1 MKRSVVVTGAG
12 RGIGRA
18 IVERLIADGWVVVG
32 IEWDAATAAEV
43 ETLPGIGASIA
54 GDAADRDVL
63 ADAAARATAL
73 APLGGWVSN
82 AAVIR
87 MGTLHAPVPA
97 EVDETIR
104 VNLMGPFWGASQAVR
119 TFLDQGTPG
128 SIVTISS
135 IHARAAFNGFAAYDV
150 AKGGVSALTRYLA
163 SEYGPFG
170 IRANAIEP
178 GGIRT
183 VMNATAV
190 AAAPDPA
197 RAARE
202 MAAIH
207 PLGRMGEPA
216 EIAAVC
222 AFLLS
227 DDASF
232 VSGES
237 IAVDGGST
245 ARCWPYGPAPDLADR
260 LPADHPARL
269 SPLDPG

>member
-1 MKRSVVVTGAG
+1 MSRSVVVTGAG

-18 IVERLIADGWVVVG
+18 IAERLVADGWAVVA
-32 IEWDAATAAEV
+32 IEWDPALAADLRAV
-43 ETLPGIGASIA
+43 PGIGPVVT
-54 GDAADRDVL
+54 GDAADRALL

-87 MGTLHAPVPA
+87 MGTLHDPVA
-97 EVDETIR
+97 ADVDETIR

-119 TFLDQGTPG
+119 TFLAQGSPG

-178 GGIRT
+178 GAIRT
-183 VMNATAV
+183 EMNAHAI

-197 RAARE
+197 QAARE
-202 MAAIH
+202 MAALA
-207 PLGRMGEPA
+207 PLGRIGAPA

-227 DDASF
+227 DEASF

-237 IAVDGGST
+237 IAVDGAAT
-245 ARCWPYGPAPDLADR
+245 ARCWPHEPAPDLLER
-260 LPADHPARL
+260 LPAGHPARR
-269 SPLDPG
+269 PTPGPV